1 MFELNK
7 NPPINKGKIHKIII
21 NLDDETV
28 DIEYQV
34 GYEEDGNFKSIGV
47 NKLFLQDR
55 EEGTLEEGGEVI
67 EEAST
72 AHTDFITEF
81 AAASKPETLALKI
94 LKAHGV
100 KK

>member
-7 NPPINKGKIHKIII
+7 NSPINKGKLHRIII
-21 NLDDETV
+21 NVDDSTA
-28 DIEYQV
+28 DIEYQI

-47 NKLFLQDR
+47 DKLFLQDR
-55 EEGTLEEGGEVI
+55 EEERNEEDNI
-67 EEAST
+67 IQEAST
-72 AHTDFITEF
+72 DFTDFITEF
-81 AAASKPETLALKI
+81 AAASKPEALALKV